1 MVATP
6 QPSPRRRPIVVPTP
20 PPPGRGAGIMT
31 LPTPR
36 PTAVQRAMA
45 NRRPIR
51 EPRSLAETFA
61 EGAQVMQ
68 GVGAGMLAGL
78 AGLPADLT
86 ALAFGDIPAIVNK
99 LVTGESINQEE
110 SPYFQQ
116 LNEFRDTYGAE
127 AVLRAMGLGDKLDAP
142 SDSDDALSRAGINP
156 FRQGAF
162 AGEFLADPLLFLKA
176 GKVAKAGLT
185 GAGSRSTN
193 ALADAAAGDAA
204 ARAAVDQEYEELFGD
219 DAPQTG
225 SIVST
230 QPQVGFTGQVET
242 PPEQTAAEMV
252 IEGTATEIPPNF
264 ADDAMDVVGG
274 RPSTQT
280 PAGAPRMPEDGP
292 DPVELIDPYVV
303 MPMTA
308 SRDEVARITPPIR
321 PMEMYSRARPPFS
334 VTQGVTVT
342 PAERRFIEES
352 RAGSAVDYSPLF
364 QIVNDLPDNEAFS
377 KSQALSRLRAGSKES
392 VEKDRRGSGFI
403 EFLEKF
409 GPGTLTRGEVLDLY
423 RKYTP
428 QVRVRSVTQ
437 SEVEAD
443 VPQDAL
449 VTGPPI
455 ASLPDFRQKTFDGG
469 TYGIRVPS
477 GLTFKPEKLHVYFAN
492 PNSQLP
498 LDADGSR
505 TLQLQS
511 YSDHSFGI
519 AGGVGRMD
527 VAVGRKETGVPGYY
541 GHARFNAIEND
552 RGRIAVFQEG
562 QSNQGVKETAAGK
575 GEIFVNYT
583 DNTLEAIGRQT
594 RDGEEYTVVRLDK
607 IEANPTF
614 GINTEF
620 KGKVTD
626 PNTGEAIPRG
636 TQIVFPGISRPRTGL
651 RRSTL
656 QPGVPQPVGGFSGA
670 RSDLE
675 DVLRV
680 LRYFPEGREFLENN
694 PEINFNRQA
703 VRDVFKSQRVRTSKS
718 QRSDLVAPEFERLR
732 HASSSPSAYD
742 RRDPA
747 VTPPGLFMNKIRGA
761 YPDFTSENRIRSI
774 TTAES
779 EALEG
784 RPAAEQLIFNIRDNQ
799 NAPLAD
805 LIPEGY
811 RPFRFN
817 QGVTSVDGRDF
828 DAGDLILVPES
839 FATETGR
846 TGQPLITELLQR
858 QTDRML
864 PDAQIEEIEIKTG
877 EGPKTPVVVPF
888 TGEERRLLEDLRG
901 ISSETSRIF
910 DETVNSSVV
919 RADDAADPFI
929 EKFFEG
935 QREADEIF
943 QQFEDDRLIIGGSIP
958 TATETRGILDAVNQN
973 MTAFEPVAGG
983 FREMTDLILD
993 VAPTRLAQ
1001 LMERLDDSSMTQR
1014 IMVEVPGHPDTIGIS
1029 PRSLTLYSETMQMDS
1044 LTNHDLATLLLSDG
1058 LSPEQI
1064 NKFNSGFLARI
1075 EDIDARN
1082 PTSDTDAG
1090 RQAFFVQEGGDPFA
1104 YHSYQDI
1111 IPEFTR
1117 FDEGDPAARSPH
1129 QYFREVGPVKLT
1141 RFMREDPGLFGH
1153 MTSPKING
1161 PDAPDFKP
1169 LNETSSDPR
1178 LIMSRAMKH
1187 RIKVALDEKLDDAI
1201 NARRPQ
1207 GDQTLRDDV
1216 PLEES
1221 IKEMNRVI
1229 DGGTFPPVSDA
1240 RKKEFKE
1247 AFETYANTVHRAGKN
1262 PRSFDPLPGDRAG
1275 QNRIYTVSTPFVGR
1289 NSTSDNARHMYRV
1302 AIAEVEAAGFDG
1314 AVFPHWEDQFDA
1326 RRNQGF
1332 KKPAAQRVYETEL
1345 MAALKEAGYKVKT
1358 DNRGPADVVIEPTI
1372 MAKNQTTGVV
1382 EPLPVST
1389 TGDNHRPAIAIYFNQ
1404 DRVRTRR
1411 YPRDER
1417 PATGEQTYEES
1428 IGTNRDMLVNPDG
1441 TRKLV
1446 RRAKGGPVDL
1456 RPKKLI
1462 HSGIGGMARQVM

>member
-1 MVATP
+1 MALP
-6 QPSPRRRPIVVPTP
+6 QRKPT
-20 PPPGRGAGIMT
+20 RVERT
-31 LPTPR
+31 
-36 PTAVQRAMA
+36 MA
-45 NRRPIR
+45 NR
-51 EPRSLAETFA
+51 EPALAQLFAGTRGRGPDGRTFGERMA
-61 EGAQVMQ
+61 EGADVIQ

-110 SPYFQQ
+110 SPYFRQ

-162 AGEFLADPLLFLKA
+162 AGEFLADPFLFLKA
-176 GKVAKAGLT
+176 GKVAKAGMAGT
-185 GAGSRSTN
+185 GSRSTD

-230 QPQVGFTGQVET
+230 QPQVGFTGQVDT
-242 PPEQTAAEMV
+242 PPPQTAAETV
-252 IEGTATEIPPNF
+252 IEGTAVERPANF
-264 ADDAMDVVGG
+264 ADDAMDVIGG

-292 DPVELIDPYVV
+292 DPVELIDPDAV

-308 SRDEVARITPPIR
+308 SRDQVARVTPPIR
-321 PMEMYSRARPPFS
+321 PMETYSRARPPFS

-352 RAGSAVDYSPLF
+352 RAGSVIDYSPLF
-364 QIVNDLPDNEAFS
+364 QRVNALPDNEMFS
-377 KSQALSRLRAGSKES
+377 KSFALDSLRAGSKES
-392 VEKDRRGSGFI
+392 LEKDRRGSGFI

-409 GPGTLTRGEVLDLY
+409 GPGTLTRGEVIDLY
-423 RKYTP
+423 KKYTP
-428 QVRVRSVTQ
+428 QVRVRSVTT
-437 SEVEAD
+437 SELQAD

-455 ASLPDFRQKTFDGG
+455 SSLPDFNQKTFDGA
-469 TYGIRVPS
+469 TYGIPVPS
-477 GLTFKPEKLHVYFAN
+477 QLTFQPEKLHVYFAN

-498 LDADGSR
+498 LNADGSR
-505 TLQLQS
+505 TLQLES
-511 YSDHSFGI
+511 YSDHGFGVK
-519 AGGVGRMD
+519 GGPGRMS
-527 VAVGRKETGVPGYY
+527 VAVGTKETGVPGYY

-562 QSNQGVKETAAGK
+562 QSNQGVKETASGK

-583 DNTLEAIGRQT
+583 DNTLDAIGRQI

-703 VRDVFKSQRVRTSKS
+703 VRDVFKSQRVRTSKT

-742 RRDPA
+742 GRDPA
-747 VTPPGLFMNKIRGA
+747 VTPPGLFMNKIREA
-761 YPDFTSENRIRSI
+761 YPDFTGENRIRSI
-774 TTAES
+774 NTAEG
-779 EALEG
+779 EALEE

-799 NAPLAD
+799 TAPLAD

-811 RPFRFN
+811 RAFRFN

-846 TGQPLITELLQR
+846 TGQPLVTELLQR

-864 PDAQIEEIEIKTG
+864 PDVQIEGIQVKTG
-877 EGPKTPVVVPF
+877 EGPPTPTVVPF
-888 TGEERRLLEDLRG
+888 TGEERRLLEELRD

-910 DETVNSSVV
+910 DETVNSSSV
-919 RADDAADPFI
+919 RQNPGDDPFI

-935 QREADEIF
+935 QRKADEIF
-943 QQFEDDRLIIGGSIP
+943 QQFEDDRLIIGGDIP
-958 TATETRGILDAVNQN
+958 TAQETRDILDAVNQN
-973 MTAFEPVAGG
+973 MTQFQPVAGG

-993 VAPTRLAQ
+993 TVPKRLAQ
-1001 LMERLDDSSMTQR
+1001 LMERADNTDMHQGIDLE
-1014 IMVEVPGHPDTIGIS
+1014 IPGHPEFT
-1029 PRSLTLYSETMQMDS
+1029 PLRPFTLTLESEVQQVDA
-1044 LTNHDLATLLLSDG
+1044 LTNHDLALLLLTDT
-1058 LSPEQI
+1058 SPEHV
-1064 NKFNSGFLARI
+1064 NKFNSAFLARS
-1075 EDIDARN
+1075 EDVQTRN
-1082 PTSDTDAG
+1082 ATVGTLQERS
-1090 RQAFFVQEGGDPFA
+1090 AFFEAEGGEPSAVLTYDNMA
-1104 YHSYQDI
+1104 D
-1111 IPEFTR
+1111 EFRR
-1117 FDEGDPAARSPH
+1117 FDEGDPNARSPH
-1129 QYFREVGPVKLT
+1129 QYFRDLGPVRLT
-1141 RFMREDPGLFGH
+1141 SVMREDPGLFGH
-1153 MTSPKING
+1153 MTNAKING
-1161 PDAPDFKP
+1161 PNADEYRP
-1169 LNETSSDPR
+1169 LDETSADAR
-1178 LIMSRAMKH
+1178 LIMSRAIKH
-1187 RIKVALDEKLDDAI
+1187 RIKVALDEKLDDAV

-1216 PLEES
+1216 PLDES
-1221 IKEMNRVI
+1221 INEMNRVI

-1240 RKKEFKE
+1240 KKKQFKE
-1247 AFETYANTVHRAGKN
+1247 AFETYANTVHRAGLN
-1262 PRSFDPLPGDRAG
+1262 PRQGSVLPGDRAG
-1275 QNRIYTVSTPFVGR
+1275 QDRIYTVSTPFVGR

-1302 AIAEVEAAGFDG
+1302 AISEAEAAGFDG
-1314 AVFPHWEDQFDA
+1314 VIFPNWEDQFDA
-1326 RRNQGF
+1326 RRTQGF

-1345 MAALKEAGYKVKT
+1345 MAALKEAGYKVKA

-1372 MAKNQTTGVV
+1372 TAKNNNTGVV

-1389 TGDNHRPAIAIYFNQ
+1389 TGNNHRPAIAIYFNQ

-1417 PATGEQTYEES
+1417 PATGEQTYDES

-1441 TRKLV
+1441 TRKLI
-1446 RRAKGGPVDL
+1446 RRAEGGPVDL
-1456 RPKKLI
+1456 RPKKLV
-1462 HSGIGGMARQVM
+1462 HSGIGAMARQVM

>member
-6 QPSPRRRPIVVPTP
+6 QPSPRRRPIMVPTP

-45 NRRPIR
+45 TRRPIR
-51 EPRSLAETFA
+51 EPRSLKETFA

-162 AGEFLADPLLFLKA
+162 AGEFLADPFLFLKA
-176 GKVAKAGLT
+176 GKLAKAGLT
-185 GAGSRSTN
+185 GAGSRSTD

-204 ARAAVDQEYEELFGD
+204 ARAAVDQEYEELFGEVLD
-219 DAPQTG
+219 PEAGPP
-225 SIVST
+225 IVST

-252 IEGTATEIPPNF
+252 IEGTATETPPNF
-264 ADDAMDVVGG
+264 ADDAMDVIGG
-274 RPSTQT
+274 RPSIQT
-280 PAGAPRMPEDGP
+280 PPGAPRIPEDGP
-292 DPVELIDPYVV
+292 DPVELIDPYAV

-321 PMEMYSRARPPFS
+321 PMEMYSKARPPFS
-334 VTQGVTVT
+334 LTQGATAT

-352 RAGSAVDYSPLF
+352 RAGSVVDYSPLF
-364 QIVNDLPDNEAFS
+364 QLVNDLPDNEAFS

-443 VPQDAL
+443 VPPDAL

-477 GLTFKPEKLHVYFAN
+477 NLTFKPEKLHVYFAN

-527 VAVGRKETGVPGYY
+527 VAIGRKETGVPGYY

-562 QSNQGVKETAAGK
+562 QSNQGVKETASGK
-575 GEIFVNYT
+575 GEVFVNYT
-583 DNTLEAIGRQT
+583 DNTLDAIGRQI

-614 GINTEF
+614 GITTEF

-626 PNTGEAIPRG
+626 PNTGEVIPRG
-636 TQIVFPGISRPRTGL
+636 TQIVFPGISRQTSEEVL
-651 RRSTL
+651 
-656 QPGVPQPVGGFSGA
+656 GGNFNSQ
-670 RSDLE
+670 LE
-675 DVLRV
+675 DVVRV
-680 LRYFPEGREFLENN
+680 LRYFPEGREFLANN
-694 PEINFNRQA
+694 PEINFGRQA
-703 VRDVFKSQRVRTSKS
+703 VRDVFKSQRVRTSKT

-732 HASSSPSAYD
+732 HTMASPSAYD

-747 VTPPGLFMNKIRGA
+747 VTPPGLFMNKIREA
-761 YPDFTSENRIRSI
+761 YPNFTSENRIRSI

-779 EALEG
+779 EALEE

-799 NAPLAD
+799 TAPLAD

-811 RPFRFN
+811 RAFRFN
-817 QGVTSVDGRDF
+817 EGVTTVDGRDMP
-828 DAGDLILVPES
+828 ARDLILVPES
-839 FATETGR
+839 FATDTGR
-846 TGQPLITELLQR
+846 TGQPLVTELFKK

-864 PDAQIEEIEIKTG
+864 PDVEIEGIEVKTG
-877 EGPKTPVVVPF
+877 EGPPTPTVVPF

-910 DETVNSSVV
+910 DETVSSSVV
-919 RADDAADPFI
+919 RADAADDPFI

-943 QQFEDDRLIIGGSIP
+943 QQFDDDRLIIGGDTP
-958 TATETRGILDAVNQN
+958 TAEETIEILDAVNRN
-973 MTAFEPVAGG
+973 MTAFEPVMGG
-983 FREMTDLILD
+983 FREMTELILD
-993 VAPTRLAQ
+993 VVPTRLAQ
-1001 LMERLDDSSMTQR
+1001 FMERLDNTSMTQR
-1014 IMVEVPGHPDTIGIS
+1014 IVVEVPGHPDTIGIS

-1064 NKFNSGFLARI
+1064 NKFNSGFLGRI

-1082 PTSDTDAG
+1082 PTRDTVAG
-1090 RQAFFVQEGGDPFA
+1090 RQAFFLQEGGDPMA
-1104 YHSYQDI
+1104 YHRYEKFID
-1111 IPEFTR
+1111 EFRR
-1117 FDEGDPAARSPH
+1117 FDEGDPDARSPY
-1129 QYFREVGPVKLT
+1129 QYFREVGPVKLAT
-1141 RFMREDPGLFGH
+1141 LMREDPGMFGH
-1153 MTSPKING
+1153 MTSGKING
-1161 PDAPDFKP
+1161 PRAPEFKP

-1229 DGGTFPPVSDA
+1229 DGDTFPPVSDA

-1302 AIAEVEAAGFDG
+1302 AISEAEAAGFD
-1314 AVFPHWEDQFDA
+1314 AVIFPNWEDQFDA

-1345 MAALKEAGYKVKT
+1345 MAALKEAGYKLKA

-1411 YPRDER
+1411 YPRDQR
-1417 PATGEQTYEES
+1417 PATGEQTYDES

-1441 TRKLV
+1441 TRKLI
-1446 RRAKGGPVDL
+1446 RRAEGGPVDL
-1456 RPKKLI
+1456 RPKKLV
-1462 HSGIGGMARQVM
+1462 HSGIGAMARQVM